1 MHEDVL
7 VAWSVGPVPTK
18 HLISLIKKNLGMIHS
33 EQWGLGSRAKSAL
46 TSPLPHTYRLPLAT
60 APCGIKEKKVL
71 KQILGK
77 FSRHSDLRSS
87 KNKAGN

>member
-1 MHEDVL
+1 MHKDVL

-18 HLISLIKKNLGMIHS
+18 HLISLVLIKKNLGMSHS
-33 EQWGLGSRAKSAL
+33 EQWGLGSRTKSAL

-60 APCGIKEKKVL
+60 ALCGIKEKKVL

-77 FSRHSDLRSS
+77 FSRHSDL
-87 KNKAGN
+87 